1 MAEYG
6 SYAQQRPKL
15 IAGARC
21 LDFLNTT
28 EDGRTER
35 LTGYS
40 EFAIWSRAAGLIDA
54 RGERRLLAL
63 AAKQP
68 PAAARALGLVLEA
81 RQALTD
87 LLAGPVRRRTPAM
100 RVINRILAQDR
111 FVLQL
116 EFGTAGVREHWA
128 PDCPELRRPLFVLL
142 REAVALVSS
151 PVRPQIHH
159 CANDDCRWFFV
170 DTSRNQSRRW
180 CEMETC
186 GNQAKAR
193 AHYRRQ
199 RASG

>member
-6 SYAQQRPKL
+6 SYARQRPKL

-28 EDGRTER
+28 EDGLTER
-35 LTGYS
+35 LTRYG
-40 EFAIWSRAAGLIDA
+40 EFVLWSRAAGLIDA
-54 RGERRLLAL
+54 AGERRLLAL
-63 AAKQP
+63 AARQP
-68 PAAARALGLVLEA
+68 QAAAKALGLVLEA
-81 RQALTD
+81 RAALTA
-87 LLAGPVRRRTPAM
+87 LLAGPKRRRTRAM
-100 RVINRILAQDR
+100 RVVNEILAQDR
-111 FVLQL
+111 FLLQL
-116 EFGTAGVREHWA
+116 ESGKAGFRECWA
-128 PDCPELRRPLFVLL
+128 PDCPELLQPLFILL
-142 REAVALVSS
+142 REAAALVSS

-193 AHYRRQ
+193 AHYRR
-199 RASG
+199 RRGA